1 MVLAAEVGGRWS
13 IEAQTFLRFLVRAKT
28 RSLPKVLRVRAR
40 QAWLFRWSSLLAC
53 SAARAYASSL
63 LELHGCP
70 DADGPA
76 PSTSYVLDEYRMPR
90 DSV

>member
-13 IEAQTFLRFLVRAKT
+13 LDRQTLRLLVRAKT
-28 RSLPKVLRVRAR
+28 RSLPEVLRVRAR

-53 SAARAYASSL
+53 SAAGAYASYL
-63 LELHGCP
+63 LEVHGCP
-70 DADGPA
+70 GADGPT
-76 PSTSYVLDEYRMPR
+76 PSNSTVLDGCRMPR